1 VPAPLCHPRRSAPP
15 FCGGLTQGLESKFE
29 ADRLVETTAVP
40 VKSYPVRVDFGLT
53 PRPLRKA
60 EIEEKTKV
68 RLGPGTP
75 GALNV
80 DDTANLYFYGP
91 GPPGAVKRPSRSLS

>member
-1 VPAPLCHPRRSAPP
+1 MPRCASTPVPPPPQRAALLWGPDAGSRIKIRSRP
-15 FCGGLTQGLESKFE
+15 SW
-29 ADRLVETTAVP
+29 P

>member
-1 VPAPLCHPRRSAPP
+1 MPV
-15 FCGGLTQGLESKFE
+15 ESH
-29 ADRLVETTAVP
+29 
-40 VKSYPVRVDFGLT
+40 PVRVDFDLT
-53 PRPLRKA
+53 PRPPRKA

-91 GPPGAVKRPSRSLS
+91 GPPGAVKRPLRSPS